1 MILNDLKVKVD
12 GSFSREIVI
21 DDDGE
26 ELVYIFPDT
35 NAFISVLKRKVS
47 KEVLSE

>member
-35 NAFISVLKRKVS
+35 KAFISVLKRKLNKEILS
-47 KEVLSE
+47 K